1 MVCML
6 LSCRHSGAAPGAVVL
21 ITRSVGGN
29 WGGKSGRQSIF
40 QERTPSLIPPV
51 SSAPPD
57 SETLVAEQLR
67 ALARIRKRGPSSLAC
82 RTGMELTQMPIQG
95 LRIAVRQLLK
105 SPGFTATAVLMLA
118 LGIGATTAI
127 FSIVEGVL
135 LRPLPF
141 PHSERLVVLAD
152 ILEGADLGGSGEAGV
167 TAPDI
172 RAYTRDTHSF
182 ENLGGY
188 SQLNYELS
196 GVGEPA
202 QVNAARLS
210 GGVLPALAVA
220 PLMGR
225 LFTQQEDDGKEQVT
239 VVSYGLWQNRLH
251 GDAHVLGSRI
261 LLDRKPFIVI
271 GVMPRDFEFP
281 LVPGHLNSSE
291 LWVPMSFTEH
301 ELTTGAASWN
311 FNMVGRLK
319 AGITPAQAQ
328 SDAERVAQATMR
340 NYPAFMS
347 SLHIH
352 AVVRSLHEE
361 TVEQARQLVRTLFL
375 ATMVV
380 LLIGCANLA
389 GLLLVRAIRRRRQ
402 IAVRMALGAPAG
414 TLLREAL
421 LESLVLSVTGGA
433 LGLGLAAVA
442 LRVGVSL
449 LPETLP
455 RIEEIGLDGQVVLFA
470 IVLSVLTGAVC
481 GLAPAFAALRTN
493 INETLKEGG
502 RTGAACGGH
511 AWLRSS
517 LVTGEIAIAL
527 VLLVV
532 SGLLLRSFEKM
543 RAVDL
548 GFRPDH
554 VLTASY
560 SLPQKQYITQAA
572 VDEFNHELIRRVQQ
586 LPGVKFAG
594 LTSFLPASGGNSN
607 SSFIAEGFVAP
618 KGAGMN
624 LATMV
629 TVEGDYMQAIGVPL
643 LSGRFFT
650 PADTADTQLVA
661 IVNHKLAEHY
671 WPGSNPLGKRLRLG
685 MQETNTPWVTIVGV
699 VADVKESSPDVPNK
713 EQYYEPVAQVEKDIG
728 PFASPTDLNGNGGY
742 IVVRTALE
750 PEQMAK
756 VLRATVRSIDAQLP
770 LTQVQSMERTVSDSE
785 APRRFNTAVISAF
798 AIAAVLLAALGM
810 YSVIAFSA
818 ALRAQEMAIRM
829 ALGSQRAGILGLV
842 FVSAAKL
849 AVAGC
854 AIGLLGA
861 AAASRLLVTFLF
873 GVSPFDPLVLALAA
887 AFVML
892 LAWLASLLP
901 ARRAASID
909 LMSALRED

>member
-1 MVCML
+1 
-6 LSCRHSGAAPGAVVL
+6 
-21 ITRSVGGN
+21 
-29 WGGKSGRQSIF
+29 
-40 QERTPSLIPPV
+40 
-51 SSAPPD
+51 
-57 SETLVAEQLR
+57 
-67 ALARIRKRGPSSLAC
+67 
-82 RTGMELTQMPIQG
+82 MPILG
-95 LRIAVRQLLK
+95 LRIALRQLLK
-105 SPGFTATAVLMLA
+105 SPGFTTTAVLMLA

-152 ILEGADLGGSGEAGV
+152 ILRGADLGGSGEAGV

-188 SQLNYELS
+188 SQLSYELS
-196 GVGEPA
+196 GIGEPA

-210 GGVLPALAVA
+210 GGVLPALGVA
-220 PLMGR
+220 PVMGR
-225 LFTQQEDDGKEQVT
+225 FFTQQEDDGKEQVT

-251 GDAHVLGSRI
+251 GDAHVLGSKI
-261 LLDRKPFIVI
+261 LLDRKPYVVI

-281 LVPGHLNSSE
+281 LVPGHLNRSE
-291 LWVPMSFTEH
+291 LWVPMSFTEQ

-347 SLHIH
+347 SLHIQ

-375 ATMVV
+375 ATVVV

-414 TLLREAL
+414 TLLREAV

-433 LGLGLAAVA
+433 LGLGLAAIA

-470 IVLSVLTGAVC
+470 IVLSVLTGVVC

-493 INETLKEGG
+493 INESLKEGG
-502 RTGAACGGH
+502 RTGAAGGGH
-511 AWLRSS
+511 AWLRSA
-517 LVTGEIAIAL
+517 LVIGEIAIAL
-527 VLLVV
+527 VLLAA

-548 GFRPDH
+548 GFRPEH
-554 VLTASY
+554 LLTASY
-560 SLPQKQYITQAA
+560 SLPQRQYTTQAA
-572 VDEFNHELIRRVQQ
+572 VDEFNHELIRRLQQ
-586 LPGVKFAG
+586 FPGVKFAG

-607 SSFIAEGFVAP
+607 SSFIAEGYIAP

-661 IVNHKLAEHY
+661 IVNHKLAEHC
-671 WPGSNPLGKRLRLG
+671 WPGSNPIGKRLRLG
-685 MQETNTPWVTIVGV
+685 MQETKTPWLMVVGE
-699 VADVKESSPDVPNK
+699 VADVKESSPDVPSK
-713 EQYYEPVAQVEKDIG
+713 EQYYQPVAQAEKDIG
-728 PFASPTDLNGNGGY
+728 PFASPTDLNGNGGS

-750 PEQMAK
+750 PEQMAN

-829 ALGSQRAGILGLV
+829 ALGSQPAGILGLV

-861 AAASRLLVTFLF
+861 AAASRLLGTFLF
-873 GVSPFDPLVLALAA
+873 GVSPFDPLVLTLAA
-887 AFVML
+887 VFVML

-909 LMSALRED
+909 PMSALRAD

>member
-1 MVCML
+1 
-6 LSCRHSGAAPGAVVL
+6 
-21 ITRSVGGN
+21 
-29 WGGKSGRQSIF
+29 
-40 QERTPSLIPPV
+40 
-51 SSAPPD
+51 
-57 SETLVAEQLR
+57 
-67 ALARIRKRGPSSLAC
+67 
-82 RTGMELTQMPIQG
+82 MPILG
-95 LRIAVRQLLK
+95 LRIALRQLLK
-105 SPGFTATAVLMLA
+105 SPGFTTTAVLMLA

-152 ILEGADLGGSGEAGV
+152 ILRGADLGGSGEAGV

-188 SQLNYELS
+188 SQLSYELS
-196 GVGEPA
+196 GIGEPA

-210 GGVLPALAVA
+210 GGVLPALGVA
-220 PLMGR
+220 PVMGR
-225 LFTQQEDDGKEQVT
+225 FFTQQEDDGKEQVT

-251 GDAHVLGSRI
+251 GDAHVLGSKI
-261 LLDRKPFIVI
+261 LLDRKPYVVI

-281 LVPGHLNSSE
+281 LVPGHLNRSE
-291 LWVPMSFTEH
+291 LWVPMSFTEQ

-347 SLHIH
+347 SLHIQ

-375 ATMVV
+375 ATVVV

-414 TLLREAL
+414 TLLREAV

-433 LGLGLAAVA
+433 LGLGLAAIA

-470 IVLSVLTGAVC
+470 IVLSVLTGVVC

-493 INETLKEGG
+493 INESLKEGG
-502 RTGAACGGH
+502 RTGAAGGGH
-511 AWLRSS
+511 AWLRSA
-517 LVTGEIAIAL
+517 LVIGEIAIAL
-527 VLLVV
+527 VLLAA

-548 GFRPDH
+548 GFRPEH
-554 VLTASY
+554 LLTASY
-560 SLPQKQYITQAA
+560 SLPQRQYTTQAA
-572 VDEFNHELIRRVQQ
+572 VDEFNHELIRRLQQ
-586 LPGVKFAG
+586 FPGVKFAG

-607 SSFIAEGFVAP
+607 SSFIAEGYIAP

-661 IVNHKLAEHY
+661 IVNHKLAEHC
-671 WPGSNPLGKRLRLG
+671 WPGSNPIGKRLRLG
-685 MQETNTPWVTIVGV
+685 MQETKTPWLMVVGV
-699 VADVKESSPDVPNK
+699 VADVKESSPDVPSK
-713 EQYYEPVAQVEKDIG
+713 EQYYQPVAQAEKDIG
-728 PFASPTDLNGNGGY
+728 PFASPTDLNGNGGS

-750 PEQMAK
+750 PEQMAN

-829 ALGSQRAGILGLV
+829 ALGSQPAGILGLV

-861 AAASRLLVTFLF
+861 AAASRLLGTFLF
-873 GVSPFDPLVLALAA
+873 GVSPFDPLVLTLAA
-887 AFVML
+887 VFVML

-909 LMSALRED
+909 PMSALRAD

>member
-1 MVCML
+1 
-6 LSCRHSGAAPGAVVL
+6 
-21 ITRSVGGN
+21 
-29 WGGKSGRQSIF
+29 
-40 QERTPSLIPPV
+40 
-51 SSAPPD
+51 
-57 SETLVAEQLR
+57 
-67 ALARIRKRGPSSLAC
+67 
-82 RTGMELTQMPIQG
+82 MPIQG

-135 LRPLPF
+135 LRQLPF

-172 RAYTRDTHSF
+172 SAYTRDTHSF

-225 LFTQQEDDGKEQVT
+225 LFTQPEDDGKEQVT

-251 GDAHVLGSRI
+251 GDAHVLGSTI

-421 LESLVLSVTGGA
+421 L
-433 LGLGLAAVA
+433 
-442 LRVGVSL
+442 
-449 LPETLP
+449 
-455 RIEEIGLDGQVVLFA
+455 
-470 IVLSVLTGAVC
+470 
-481 GLAPAFAALRTN
+481 
-493 INETLKEGG
+493 
-502 RTGAACGGH
+502 
-511 AWLRSS
+511 
-517 LVTGEIAIAL
+517 
-527 VLLVV
+527 LLVV

-671 WPGSNPLGKRLRLG
+671 WPGSSPLGKRLRLG

-770 LTQVQSMERTVSDSE
+770 LTQVQSLESAVSDSE
-785 APRRFNTAVISAF
+785 APRRFNTALISAF
-798 AIAAVLLAALGM
+798 AIAAVLLAALGI

-818 ALRAQEMAIRM
+818 ALRTQEMAIRM
-829 ALGSQRAGILGLV
+829 ALGSQRAGILALV
-842 FVSAAKL
+842 FASAAKV
-849 AVAGC
+849 AIAGC

-861 AAASRLLVTFLF
+861 AAASRLLRPFLF
-873 GVSPFDPLVLALAA
+873 GVSPFDPLVLTLAA
-887 AFVML
+887 VFVLL
-892 LAWLASLLP
+892 LAGLASLLP
-901 ARRAASID
+901 AQRAASID
-909 LMSALRED
+909 LMGVLRAE

>member
-1 MVCML
+1 
-6 LSCRHSGAAPGAVVL
+6 
-21 ITRSVGGN
+21 
-29 WGGKSGRQSIF
+29 
-40 QERTPSLIPPV
+40 
-51 SSAPPD
+51 
-57 SETLVAEQLR
+57 
-67 ALARIRKRGPSSLAC
+67 
-82 RTGMELTQMPIQG
+82 MPIQG

-502 RTGAACGGH
+502 RTGAAGGGH

>member
-1 MVCML
+1 
-6 LSCRHSGAAPGAVVL
+6 
-21 ITRSVGGN
+21 
-29 WGGKSGRQSIF
+29 
-40 QERTPSLIPPV
+40 
-51 SSAPPD
+51 
-57 SETLVAEQLR
+57 
-67 ALARIRKRGPSSLAC
+67 
-82 RTGMELTQMPIQG
+82 MPIQG

-105 SPGFTATAVLMLA
+105 SPGFTAMAVLMLA

-225 LFTQQEDDGKEQVT
+225 LFTQQEDDEKEQVT

-502 RTGAACGGH
+502 RTGAAGGGH

-517 LVTGEIAIAL
+517 LVIGEIAIAL

-861 AAASRLLVTFLF
+861 AAASRLLGTFLF